1 MESYYIYGYAV
12 LLNARTLNTIAIE
25 NSNQKPYRQG
35 FDITRKVMYVA
46 FHSDSAVYVCMRYVD
61 IVVDVAVIRR
71 HCFCRL
77 AFFSLLFLTRP
88 LSVALH
94 FVVHL
99 KECLPH
105 YRLYCKIGALFLSFQ
120 FIFCCCCFKFSH
132 IYKLHVLCNVRVKVW

>member
-12 LLNARTLNTIAIE
+12 LLNARTLNTITIE

-77 AFFSLLFLTRP
+77 AFFSLLFLIRP
-88 LSVALH
+88 LSLCRSALCCSSERVVATLQTILQNRRTFSFISIYF
-94 FVVHL
+94 FVVF
-99 KECLPH
+99 
-105 YRLYCKIGALFLSFQ
+105 ALN
-120 FIFCCCCFKFSH
+120 SH
-132 IYKLHVLCNVRVKVW
+132 IYINCMFFAMFV